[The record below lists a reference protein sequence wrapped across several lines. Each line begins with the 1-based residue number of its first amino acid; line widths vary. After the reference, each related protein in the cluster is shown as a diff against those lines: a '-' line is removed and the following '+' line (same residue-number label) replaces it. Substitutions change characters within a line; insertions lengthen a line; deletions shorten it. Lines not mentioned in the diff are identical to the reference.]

1 MRKKYQRK
9 SNIPSY
15 QPGGKQKATTV
26 DFNSPDLP
34 DYYKATVVRNPNKV
48 PTETIDGVTYE
59 ISRLGTLHPLGSLA
73 PTEFGAVKKDAPMLK
88 TERGD
93 LQTYEVG
100 QNKIDPNRSVQSLF
114 ELNRGWIVNEK
125 GDRVKRAKIGDY
137 SKYYQDGG
145 ENTMQ
150 NQYSKTMFPNLGKE
164 IAYPII
170 KIEKTNQDGVDGYR
184 QYYTDPSL
192 PDADFSFLSETDYMR
207 KKNSKAGDRD
217 FEPYL
222 NMYLNKTGNREGR
235 IVSYSDG
242 GEYLPKYQ
250 FGVDNQSPFSDYNL
264 NNYLKPKP
272 QSSTPGK
279 ELWAN
284 PYAPNN
290 APNIGELSMQQPWS
304 PSQIGQIPNVN
315 FGKQNTNS
323 FNFPTYKQTGVKLD
337 PNDKAVWDRTF
348 KSQNQPDNTNI
359 IQLTPEQ
366 MNSGFDL
373 NDETWLNEQRDSER
387 QNEFTANKETLDR
400 NLSNLTQ
407 EERDTLERQRTG
419 VDTTNLPQGSSSGQ
433 FSPYQFVN
441 PYSGVDLNTA
451 AGILGSSIE
460 SGNTFGTV
468 MSGLKLGTGLARNF
482 LGGMGQQRVA
492 DRANQRM
499 AEDTRDSMTRTN
511 RPNTLREEGWN
522 EGTGRFYGQDG
533 GEMPQE
539 QGSQE
544 EQMVMQVA
552 EALQQGIP
560 PEEVLQ
566 QLMQMGLDEAQ
577 ATQLIQMVMQQ
588 LQGQAPQQE
597 MKCGGK
603 KYKDGGE
610 YLEMLK
616 NKRIK
621 NYTFNSETN
630 SYDIEFED

>member
-15 QPGGKQKATTV
+15 QPGGKQKAPTV

-93 LQTYEVG
+93 LQTYEIG
-100 QNKIDPNRSVQSLF
+100 QNKIDPNRNVQSLF
-114 ELNRGWIVNEK
+114 ELNRGWIVDAQGNK
-125 GDRVKRAKIGDY
+125 IKRADIGDY
-137 SKYYQDGG
+137 SKYY
-145 ENTMQ
+145 E
-150 NQYSKTMFPNLGKE
+150 
-164 IAYPII
+164 
-170 KIEKTNQDGVDGYR
+170 
-184 QYYTDPSL
+184 
-192 PDADFSFLSETDYMR
+192 
-207 KKNSKAGDRD
+207 
-217 FEPYL
+217 
-222 NMYLNKTGNREGR
+222 
-235 IVSYSDG
+235 DG
-242 GEYLPKYQ
+242 GEYLPEYQ
-250 FGVDNQSPFSDYNL
+250 PGGLFYQYPNSKTFSYNSQTGTYEDSSI
-264 NNYLKPKP
+264 NTP
-272 QSSTPGK
+272 QSSTPGN

-290 APNIGELSMQQPWS
+290 APNIGELSIQQPWS
-304 PSQIGQIPNVN
+304 PSQISQTPNVN
-315 FGKQNTNS
+315 FNKQNTNS
-323 FNFPTYKQTGVKLD
+323 FNFPTYKPTGVPLD
-337 PNDKAVWDRTF
+337 HNTKAVWDDAF
-348 KSQNQPDNTNI
+348 KAQNQPDNTNI
-359 IQLTPEQ
+359 IQSTPEQ
-366 MNSGFDL
+366 MNPSFDL

-387 QNEFTANKETLDR
+387 QNEFAANKETLDR

-419 VDTTNLPQGSSSGQ
+419 VDTTKLPQGSSSGQ
-433 FSPYQFVN
+433 FSPYQFFN
-441 PYSGVDLNTA
+441 PYGGGADIPTTA
-451 AGILGSSIE
+451 SILGSSIE
-460 SGNTFGTV
+460 SGDTFGTV

-492 DRANQRM
+492 NRANQRM
-499 AEDTRDSMTRTN
+499 AEDTRDAMTRTN
-511 RPNTLREEGWN
+511 RANTLREEGWN

-533 GEMPQE
+533 GEMSQE

-552 EALQQGIP
+552 EALQQGMP

-603 KYKDGGE
+603 KYKDGGK

>member
-15 QPGGKQKATTV
+15 QPGGKQKAPTV

-145 ENTMQ
+145 E
-150 NQYSKTMFPNLGKE
+150 
-164 IAYPII
+164 
-170 KIEKTNQDGVDGYR
+170 
-184 QYYTDPSL
+184 
-192 PDADFSFLSETDYMR
+192 
-207 KKNSKAGDRD
+207 
-217 FEPYL
+217 
-222 NMYLNKTGNREGR
+222 
-235 IVSYSDG
+235 
-242 GEYLPKYQ
+242 YLPKYQ

-290 APNIGELSMQQPWS
+290 APMLGSNPTSTSSSNG
-304 PSQIGQIPNVN
+304 
-315 FGKQNTNS
+315 
-323 FNFPTYKQTGVKLD
+323 FNFPTYKPTGVPLD
-337 PNDKAVWDRTF
+337 PNTKAVWDGAF

-366 MNSGFDL
+366 MNPGFDL

-588 LQGQAPQQE
+588 LQAPQQE

>member
-9 SNIPSY
+9 RKEQY
-15 QPGGKQKATTV
+15 T
-26 DFNSPDLP
+26 
-34 DYYKATVVRNPNKV
+34 
-48 PTETIDGVTYE
+48 
-59 ISRLGTLHPLGSLA
+59 
-73 PTEFGAVKKDAPMLK
+73 
-88 TERGD
+88 
-93 LQTYEVG
+93 
-100 QNKIDPNRSVQSLF
+100 
-114 ELNRGWIVNEK
+114 
-125 GDRVKRAKIGDY
+125 
-137 SKYYQDGG
+137 YQDGG
-145 ENTMQ
+145 MQ
-150 NQYSKTMFPNLGKE
+150 SQYSKTMFPNLGKE

-242 GEYLPKYQ
+242 GEYLPKHQPGRLFYQ
-250 FGVDNQSPFSDYNL
+250 YPNSKTFSYNPQTGTYEDSSI
-264 NNYLKPKP
+264 NKP
-272 QSSTPGK
+272 QSSTPGN

-290 APNIGELSMQQPWS
+290 APNIGELSIQQPWS
-304 PSQIGQIPNVN
+304 PSQISQTPNVN
-315 FGKQNTNS
+315 FNKQNTNS
-323 FNFPTYKQTGVKLD
+323 FNFPTYKPTGVPLD
-337 PNDKAVWDRTF
+337 HNTKAVWDDAS
-348 KSQNQPDNTNI
+348 KAQNQPDNTNI
-359 IQLTPEQ
+359 IQSTPEQ
-366 MNSGFDL
+366 MNPSFDL

-387 QNEFTANKETLDR
+387 QNEFAANKETLDR

-419 VDTTNLPQGSSSGQ
+419 VDTTKLPQGSSSGR

-441 PYSGVDLNTA
+441 PYGGVDIPTA
-451 AGILGSSIE
+451 ASILGSSIE
-460 SGNTFGTV
+460 SGDTFGTV

-492 DRANQRM
+492 NRANQRM
-499 AEDTRDSMTRTN
+499 AEDTRDAMTRTN
-511 RPNTLREEGWN
+511 RANTLREEGWN

-533 GEMPQE
+533 GEMSQE

-552 EALQQGIP
+552 EALQQGMP

-603 KYKDGGE
+603 KYKDGGK